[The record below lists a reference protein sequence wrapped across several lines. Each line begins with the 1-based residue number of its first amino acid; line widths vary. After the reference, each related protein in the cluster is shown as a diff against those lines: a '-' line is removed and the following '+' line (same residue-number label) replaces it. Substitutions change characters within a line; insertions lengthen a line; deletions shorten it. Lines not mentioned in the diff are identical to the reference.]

1 MKITNEDLQINTYTI
16 QDLIDNIYGVSLLQ
30 ILKTQK
36 LTPEFC
42 FDYLLNDDFQLL
54 EEEQYISA
62 QLILKYQVHISF
74 IDLLELMMLN
84 GDRKTPNLFNFTNY
98 LLT

>member
-36 LTPEFC
+36 LSAEFC
-42 FDYLLNDDFQLL
+42 FNYLLNDDFQLL
-54 EEEQYISA
+54 KEEQYISA
-62 QLILKYQVHISF
+62 QLILKYQPHILF
-74 IDLLELMMLN
+74 IDLLELIMLN
-84 GDRKTPNLFNFTNY
+84 EDNKKSNLFNFEKY
-98 LLT
+98 LD

>member
-1 MKITNEDLQINTYTI
+1 MKLLNEDLVENTHKI
-16 QDLIDNIYGVSLLQ
+16 EDLIDNIYGVSLLQ

-42 FDYLLNDDFQLL
+42 VDYLLNEDFQLL

-62 QLILKYQVHISF
+62 QLILKYQTHISF

-84 GDRKTPNLFNFTNY
+84 GDNKKSNLFNFEKY
-98 LLT
+98 LD

>member
-1 MKITNEDLQINTYTI
+1 MKLLNKDLLANTYKI
-16 QDLIDNIYGVSLLQ
+16 EDLIDNIYGVSLLQ

-42 FDYLLNDDFQLL
+42 VDYLLNEDFQLL

-62 QLILKYQVHISF
+62 QLILKYQPHISF

-84 GDRKTPNLFNFTNY
+84 GDNKKSNLFNFDKY
-98 LLT
+98 LD

>member
-1 MKITNEDLQINTYTI
+1 MKLLNEDLVENTYKI
-16 QDLIDNIYGVSLLQ
+16 EDLIDNIYGVSLLQ

-42 FDYLLNDDFQLL
+42 FDYLLNEDFQLL

-62 QLILKYQVHISF
+62 QLILKYQTHISF

-84 GDRKTPNLFNFTNY
+84 GDNKKSNLFNFEKY
-98 LLT
+98 LD